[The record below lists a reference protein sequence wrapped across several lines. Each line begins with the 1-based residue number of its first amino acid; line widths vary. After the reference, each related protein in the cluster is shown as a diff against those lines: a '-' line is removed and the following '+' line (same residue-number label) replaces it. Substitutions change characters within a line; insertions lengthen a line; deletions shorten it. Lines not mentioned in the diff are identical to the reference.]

1 MLDPRLGKI
10 IFGIA
15 LFIIILGAF
24 SLFFVEPGTPEFI
37 VDLLAILIGFVLIL
51 LVKLLTR
58 KI

>member
-1 MLDPRLGKI
+1 MLTPQLGKV

-15 LFIIILGAF
+15 LFIIILGVF
-24 SLFFVEPGTPEFI
+24 SLFFVKPGTPEFA

-58 KI
+58 KT